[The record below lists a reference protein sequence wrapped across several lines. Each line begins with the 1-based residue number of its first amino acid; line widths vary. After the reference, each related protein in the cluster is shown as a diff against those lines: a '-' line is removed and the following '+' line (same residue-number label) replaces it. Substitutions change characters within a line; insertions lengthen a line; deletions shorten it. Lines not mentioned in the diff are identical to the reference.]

1 MDFSA
6 QRTKIIEDKS
16 FKATV
21 AIIATVGADG
31 KNRDMVCLPVK
42 HICGWLYSIN
52 PGKVAPEVE
61 DRILSYRE
69 EVNDLLTSHFFGEV
83 LNNSQLIEE
92 ERQARKEREEVDAML
107 KEAKARQKAADD
119 KLRKIAD
126 KRLGA

>member
-1 MDFSA
+1 M
-6 QRTKIIEDKS
+6 
-16 FKATV
+16 

-31 KNRDMVCLPVK
+31 KTRDMVCLPVK

-69 EVNDLLTSHFFGEV
+69 DVNDLLTSHFFGAV

-92 ERQARKEREEVDAML
+92 ERQARKEREEADATKSAHSTRRNTISSQSL
-107 KEAKARQKAADD
+107 SAT
-119 KLRKIAD
+119 
-126 KRLGA
+126 